1 MNILQEKSWIF
12 FFLHSEPIRWR
23 AVLLRYSVENLILIW
38 KIPQTRHDLWIST
51 ILDTGKVL
59 ILDFLSNF
67 LNNFEIRPSPMK
79 KKGSEGRREGKRDKT
94 ETAEN
99 DRL

>member
-51 ILDTGKVL
+51 ILDTGSANFRFFVNFFERFRNSSFADGKV
-59 ILDFLSNF
+59 
-67 LNNFEIRPSPMK
+67 EE
-79 KKGSEGRREGKRDKT
+79 KGSGTRRRQH
-94 ETAEN
+94 
-99 DRL
+99 